1 MKKIKKIDKM
11 SLVDRD
17 SIQPM
22 DQIYLNLDIRIMS
35 LWIDLHLAEVTVNEY
50 TYTIKQRISLRF
62 F

>member
-50 TYTIKQRISLRF
+50 TYTIKQRIS
-62 F
+62 

>member
-50 TYTIKQRISLRF
+50 TYTIKQRISIRF